1 LLITV
6 IPDNDDRKGLL
17 INLFILILKL
27 TNMKKI
33 ILTVAAVF
41 ALTFANAQD
50 KKEGTGEGFSNGDL
64 YLTGA
69 AGFSSEKTGD
79 AKVDGFT
86 LSPGLG
92 YFITDNIALEGQI
105 NFESAKN
112 DDGAGNELK
121 TNGFG
126 IAAGAKYFWT
136 PASKFSLSVGANIS
150 YMSTKV
156 DNGLADFTTK
166 EIGFNIPLGMN
177 YFVSD
182 DWALTTSWGGF
193 GYSSNDNGGDG
204 AEKTTGFNL
213 GLDLTSISFG
223 LIYKL

>member
-1 LLITV
+1 
-6 IPDNDDRKGLL
+6 
-17 INLFILILKL
+17 
-27 TNMKKI
+27 MKKI

-50 KKEGTGEGFSNGDL
+50 TKESTGGAGFSNGDL
-64 YLTGA
+64 YLTGT
-69 AGFSSEKTGD
+69 AGFSSDKTGD
-79 AKVDGFT
+79 SKTDGFT

-112 DDGAGNELK
+112 DDGLGNELK
-121 TNGFG
+121 QNGFG
-126 IAAGAKYFWT
+126 IAAGARYFWT
-136 PASKFSLSVGANIS
+136 PASQFSLSIGANIS

-156 DNGLADFTTK
+156 DNGTADFTTK
-166 EIGFNIPLGMN
+166 EIGFNVPLGMN

-182 DWALTTSWGGF
+182 DWALTAQWGGF

-213 GLDLTSISFG
+213 GVDLSAISFG
-223 LIYKL
+223 LLYKL

>member
-1 LLITV
+1 MY
-6 IPDNDDRKGLL
+6 NGDRKVIL

-50 KKEGTGEGFSNGDL
+50 TKESTGGAGFSNGDL
-64 YLTGA
+64 YLTGT
-69 AGFSSEKTGD
+69 AGFSSDKTGD
-79 AKVDGFT
+79 SKVDGFT

-92 YFITDNIALEGQI
+92 YFVTDNIALEGQI
-105 NFESAKN
+105 NFESAKT
-112 DDGAGNELK
+112 DDGAGNEQK
-121 TNGFG
+121 NNGFG
-126 IAAGAKYFWT
+126 IGVGARYFWT
-136 PASKFSLSVGANIS
+136 PASQFSLSIGGNIT

-156 DNGLADFTTK
+156 EVTTPLGSAEGTQK

-182 DWALTTSWGGF
+182 DWALTAEWGGF

-213 GLDLTSISFG
+213 GLDLSTISFG
-223 LIYKL
+223 LLYKI

>member
-1 LLITV
+1 
-6 IPDNDDRKGLL
+6 
-17 INLFILILKL
+17 
-27 TNMKKI
+27 MKKI

-50 KKEGTGEGFSNGDL
+50 AKESTGGMGFANGDL
-64 YLTGA
+64 YLTGT

-79 AKVDGFT
+79 VKTDGFT

-92 YFITDNIALEGQI
+92 YFVTDNIAIEGQLTY
-105 NFESAKN
+105 ESSKFDN
-112 DDGAGNELK
+112 GGGETK

-136 PASKFSLSVGANIS
+136 PASQFSLSLGANLS

-156 DNGLADFTTK
+156 EVGGFDGTEK
-166 EIGFNIPLGMN
+166 EIGLNIPLGLN
-177 YFVSD
+177 YFVSND
-182 DWALTTSWGGF
+182 FAITSSWGGF

-213 GLDLTSISFG
+213 GLDLSTITFG
-223 LIYKL
+223 LLYKL

>member
-1 LLITV
+1 
-6 IPDNDDRKGLL
+6 
-17 INLFILILKL
+17 
-27 TNMKKI
+27 MKKI

-41 ALTFANAQD
+41 ALSFANAQD
-50 KKEGTGEGFSNGDL
+50 KKEGSEGFAKGDL
-64 YLTGA
+64 YLTGT

-79 AKVDGFT
+79 SKLDGFT

-92 YFITDNIALEGQI
+92 YFLSENIALEGGLSI
-105 NFESAKN
+105 LSAKE

-121 TNGFG
+121 ANGFG
-126 IAAGAKYFWT
+126 FNAGARYFWT

-150 YMSTKV
+150 YTSTKL
-156 DNGLADFTTK
+156 DNGIGDVTTK
-166 EIGFNIPLGMN
+166 EIGLNIPLGMN
-177 YFVSD
+177 YFVANN
-182 DWALTTSWGGF
+182 WALTASWGGF

-213 GLDLTSISFG
+213 GLDLSTINFG